1 MSLEILWFV
10 LIAFLWTGFFFL
22 EGFDFG
28 VSILQLFL
36 GKNEKERGTYIST
49 ITPHW
54 DGNEV
59 WLLTAGGSIFA
70 AFPLWYA
77 AFFSALY
84 LPLVFLLLALITR
97 GACFEIRHR
106 SILVESR
113 SMCDIALA
121 ISSFL
126 AALLTCVAM
135 ANLIIGIPINSS
147 GNFAGSF
154 FDLVHPFALFGGVL
168 GLSLFIVNGALFL
181 TLKIEG
187 ELQERA
193 LKLLKPAIITCVI
206 LFVTAN
212 ILIWKHTIVC
222 VFPMALILTAM
233 ILIFT
238 QHFKTAFAFIALCTA
253 CCIATL
259 FFTMFPNVLVSS
271 ISIDNNLTIW
281 NAASSAYT
289 LKIMSIVA
297 LIFIPIIISYQIW
310 SYYIFRKRISPR
322 NANIEV

>member
-28 VSILQLFL
+28 VSILQFFL
-36 GKNEKERGTYIST
+36 GKNEKERGTYISS

-59 WLLTAGGSIFA
+59 WLLTAGGATFA

-97 GACFEIRHR
+97 GACFEFRHR
-106 SILVESR
+106 STLVESR
-113 SMCDIALA
+113 SVCDVVLV
-121 ISSFL
+121 ISSSL
-126 AALLTCVAM
+126 AGLLTSVAM
-135 ANLIIGIPINSS
+135 ANLVLGIPVDSN
-147 GNFAGSF
+147 GNFAGNF
-154 FDLVHPFALFGGVL
+154 FDLVGPFALFGGVL

-193 LKLLKPAIITCVI
+193 FRFLRPAIIICTV
-206 LFVTAN
+206 LFAAASV
-212 ILIWKHTIVC
+212 LIWKYTFIC
-222 VFPMALILTAM
+222 VFPLALLLTATVLVFM
-233 ILIFT
+233 RHL
-238 QHFKTAFAFIALCTA
+238 KTAFALIAVCTA
-253 CCIATL
+253 CCVASL
-259 FFTMFPNVLVSS
+259 FFTIFPNVLVSS
-271 ISIDNNLTIW
+271 ISIENNLTVW
-281 NAASSAYT
+281 NAASSDYT

-297 LIFIPIIISYQIW
+297 LIFIPAVITYQIW
-310 SYYIFRKRISPR
+310 SYYVFRKRISPR

>member
-28 VSILQLFL
+28 VSILQFFL
-36 GKNEKERGTYIST
+36 GKNEKERGTYISS

-59 WLLTAGGSIFA
+59 WLLTAGGATFA

-97 GACFEIRHR
+97 GACFEFRHR
-106 SILVESR
+106 STLVESR
-113 SMCDIALA
+113 SVCDVVLV
-121 ISSFL
+121 ISSSL
-126 AALLTCVAM
+126 AGLLTSVAM
-135 ANLIIGIPINSS
+135 ANLVLGIPVDSN
-147 GNFAGSF
+147 GNFAGNF
-154 FDLVHPFALFGGVL
+154 FDLVRPFALFGGVL

-193 LKLLKPAIITCVI
+193 FRFLRPAIIICTV
-206 LFVTAN
+206 LFAAASV
-212 ILIWKHTIVC
+212 LIWKYTFIC
-222 VFPMALILTAM
+222 VFPLALLLTATVLVFM
-233 ILIFT
+233 RHL
-238 QHFKTAFAFIALCTA
+238 KTAFALIAVCTA
-253 CCIATL
+253 CCVASL
-259 FFTMFPNVLVSS
+259 FFTIFPNVLVSS
-271 ISIDNNLTIW
+271 ISIENNLTVW
-281 NAASSAYT
+281 NAASSDYT

-297 LIFIPIIISYQIW
+297 LIFIPAVITYQIW
-310 SYYIFRKRISPR
+310 SYYVFRKRISPR

>member
-28 VSILQLFL
+28 VSILQIFL
-36 GKNEKERGTYIST
+36 GKNEKERGTYISS

-59 WLLTAGGSIFA
+59 WLLTAGGATFA

-77 AFFSALY
+77 TFFSALY
-84 LPLVFLLLALITR
+84 LPLVLLLLALITR

-106 SILVESR
+106 STLVESR
-113 SMCDIALA
+113 SLCDIALA

-126 AALLTCVAM
+126 AGLLTSVAM
-135 ANLIIGIPINSS
+135 ANLVTGIPVNSS
-147 GNFAGSF
+147 GNFTGNIL
-154 FDLVHPFALFGGVL
+154 DLVHPYKLLGGLL
-168 GLSLFIVNGALFL
+168 GLSLFIANGTLFL

-193 LKLLKPAIITCVI
+193 LKLSKPAIAICTI
-206 LFVTAN
+206 LFAVASV
-212 ILIWKHTIVC
+212 LAWKHTAIC
-222 VFPMALILTAM
+222 LFPLALLLITTILVFM
-233 ILIFT
+233 

-253 CCIATL
+253 CCVASL
-259 FFTMFPNVLVSS
+259 FIFMFPNVLVSS
-271 ISIDNNLTIW
+271 TSIDNNLNIW
-281 NAASSAYT
+281 NAASSNYT

-297 LIFIPIIISYQIW
+297 LIFIPITIAYQIW

>member
-28 VSILQLFL
+28 VSILQFFL
-36 GKNEKERGTYIST
+36 GKNEKERGTYISS

-59 WLLTAGGSIFA
+59 WLLTAGGATFA

-97 GACFEIRHR
+97 GACFEFRHR
-106 SILVESR
+106 STLVESR
-113 SMCDIALA
+113 SVCDVVLV
-121 ISSFL
+121 ISSSL
-126 AALLTCVAM
+126 AGLLTSVAM
-135 ANLIIGIPINSS
+135 ANLVLGIPVDSN
-147 GNFAGSF
+147 GNFAGNF
-154 FDLVHPFALFGGVL
+154 FDLVRPFALFGGVL

-193 LKLLKPAIITCVI
+193 LRFLRPAIIICTV
-206 LFVTAN
+206 LFAAASV
-212 ILIWKHTIVC
+212 LIWKHTFIC
-222 VFPMALILTAM
+222 VFPLALLLTATVLVFM
-233 ILIFT
+233 
-238 QHFKTAFAFIALCTA
+238 QHLKTAFALIAVCTA
-253 CCIATL
+253 CCVASL
-259 FFTMFPNVLVSS
+259 FFTIFPNVLVSS
-271 ISIDNNLTIW
+271 ISIENNLTVW
-281 NAASSAYT
+281 NAASSDYT

-297 LIFIPIIISYQIW
+297 LIFIPAVITYQIW
-310 SYYIFRKRISPR
+310 SYYVFRKRISPR